1 MSNATMIKI
10 VMDRCSVLDL
20 FMCNVYPP
28 DHSIGKKLNGWVTR
42 NFSVAPV
49 VLIDKELGQIEYF

>member
-1 MSNATMIKI
+1 MF
-10 VMDRCSVLDL
+10 CSG
-20 FMCNVYPP
+20 FVYVQRLPP